1 METIEQHPQELQ
13 APGYFK
19 KIFIS
24 AGDFVYFNAR
34 FFKQAFKPPYLFR
47 EFTRQSFQIGYK
59 SLPLVALTGFIIGLV
74 LTLQSRPSL
83 VEFGAESLLPGMI
96 SNSIIREIGPVI
108 TALICAGKIGSAIG
122 AELGSMRVTEQID
135 AMEVSAINPFKF
147 LVVTRVLA
155 ATLMVPLLIIFTDAV
170 GLCGSYV
177 AMNIHSDIG
186 FQRYFTE
193 ALIHLDFSDIF
204 PALIKSFFFGFAIG
218 IIGCYK
224 GYNAKGGTES
234 VGKAANAAVVSA
246 SLAVFVL
253 DMIAVQI
260 TDLL

>member
-1 METIEQHPQELQ
+1 MKSIGIQ
-13 APGYFK
+13 AKTVGYFENL
-19 KIFIS
+19 S
-24 AGDFVYFNAR
+24 VNAGQFTLFVGR
-34 FFKQAFKPPYLFR
+34 FFKELFRPPYFPR
-47 EFTRQSFQIGYK
+47 ELIRQSLQTGYK
-59 SLPLVALTGFIIGLV
+59 SLPLVAITSFIIGLV

-108 TALICAGKIGSAIG
+108 TALLCAGKIGSGMG
-122 AELGSMRVTEQID
+122 AELGSMRVTEQIE
-135 AMEVSAINPFKF
+135 ALEVSAINPFKY

-155 ATLMVPLLIIFTDAV
+155 TTFMIPILIVFTDLI
-170 GLCGSYV
+170 GLYGSYI

-186 FQRYFTE
+186 LHRFFVE
-193 ALIHLDFSDIF
+193 AMVYIDFHDVF
-204 PALIKSFFFGFAIG
+204 PAFIKSLFFGFFIG
-218 IIGCYK
+218 IIGCYQ

-234 VGKAANAAVVSA
+234 VGKAANSAVVSA

-253 DMIAVQI
+253 DMIAVQL

>member
-1 METIEQHPQELQ
+1 MKIQASTIGPL
-13 APGYFK
+13 K
-19 KIFIS
+19 NLSIN
-24 AGDFVYFNAR
+24 AGEFTFFVGR
-34 FFKQAFKPPYLFR
+34 FFKELFRPPYFPR
-47 EFTRQSFQIGYK
+47 ELIKQGFQTGYK
-59 SLPLVALTGFIIGLV
+59 SLPLTAITSFIIGLV

-108 TALICAGKIGSAIG
+108 TAVLCAGKIGSGMG

-135 AMEVSAINPFKF
+135 ALEVSAINPFKY

-155 ATLMVPLLIIFTDAV
+155 TTFMVPILIVFTDLI
-170 GLCGSYV
+170 GLYGSYI
-177 AMNIHSDIG
+177 AMNIHSEIG
-186 FQRYFTE
+186 LHRFFVE
-193 ALIHLDFSDIF
+193 AMVHINFHDVF
-204 PALIKSFFFGFAIG
+204 PAFIKSIFFGFFIG
-218 IIGCYK
+218 IIGCYQ

-234 VGKAANAAVVSA
+234 VGRAANAAVVSA

-253 DMIAVQI
+253 DMIAVQL